1 MIGIIIEIA
10 IGWFVLEKMP
20 AIVGAS
26 GLLATV
32 IKIVGVLLLIG
43 GFVSLVRYLITF

>member
-1 MIGIIIEIA
+1 MIGIIIEIE

-20 AIVGAS
+20 AIVGAG

-32 IKIVGVLLLIG
+32 IKIIGVLLLIG
-43 GFVSLVRYLITF
+43 GFVSLVRYFVTF

>member
-1 MIGIIIEIA
+1 MIGILIEIM

-26 GLLATV
+26 GLLSTV
-32 IKIVGVLLLIG
+32 IKIIGVVVLIG
-43 GFVSLVRYLITF
+43 GFVSLIRYFIAF